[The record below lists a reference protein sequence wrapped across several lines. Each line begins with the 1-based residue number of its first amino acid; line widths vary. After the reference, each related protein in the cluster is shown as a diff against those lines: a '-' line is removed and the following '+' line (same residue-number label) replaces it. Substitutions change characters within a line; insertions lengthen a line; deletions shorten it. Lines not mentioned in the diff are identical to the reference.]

1 VLRHLSPPLRS
12 LSKLAS
18 HEMRPLPI
26 RKLIATLDGLFER
39 AYVFATPDRRLRDAP
54 RRLNA
59 NKEAP
64 MTDAADRLRA

>member
-1 VLRHLSPPLRS
+1 
-12 LSKLAS
+12 
-18 HEMRPLPI
+18 MRPLPI